1 MSQTAFLMRG
11 FRPFFSGAAL
21 FALLAMI
28 LWLAL
33 YTGKIQTPSSE
44 LSAVQWHAHEMIY
57 GYAIAVI
64 CGFLLTAAQNW
75 TGVSTLKGGLLVGLF
90 ILWCSARVLFLPGVN
105 FLMIAA
111 ACDLLFMFL
120 LFSAIA
126 YPVIKVMQKRQ
137 APVLIILALL
147 FTGNLIFYLGLFGK
161 LSGGTRLGIDIG
173 LYLVLGLVLFMGRR
187 VIPLFAET
195 GTGKVLEIARP
206 RWIDI
211 SVFLLYPVFFIKQV
225 FLADEPTAL
234 ISFSLF
240 LVTGIQ
246 LVYWH
251 KPGIWKKPLLW
262 SLYVAFASISLAFL
276 LQGLVIYTDISAN
289 LPLHTFTIGG
299 IGLITLSMMARVSL
313 GHTGRIIH
321 ESPFVITLAIIL
333 LIAATITRVILPLV
347 QPSLYVTWVTIAG
360 VCWSLAFA
368 CFAVYFLPR
377 LIAARVDGKPG

>member
-1 MSQTAFLMRG
+1 MRG
-11 FRPFFSGAAL
+11 FRPFFSGAGL

-33 YTGKIQTPSSE
+33 YSGKIQAPNSE
-44 LSAVQWHAHEMIY
+44 LSAMQWHAHEMIY

-75 TGVSTLKGGLLVGLF
+75 TGVSTLKGSLLAGLF
-90 ILWCSARVLFLPGVN
+90 ILWCTARVLLLPGLN
-105 FLMIAA
+105 FLVVAA
-111 ACDLLFMFL
+111 VFDLLFMFL
-120 LFSAIA
+120 LFIAIA
-126 YPVIKVMQKRQ
+126 YPVIKVRQKRQ

-147 FTGNLIFYLGLFGK
+147 FTGNLIFYLGLFEKFPNGI
-161 LSGGTRLGIDIG
+161 RLGTDIG

-187 VIPLFAET
+187 VIPFFAES
-195 GTGKVLEIARP
+195 GTGKVVEITRP

-211 SVFLLYPVFFIKQV
+211 SVVLLYPVFFIKQV
-225 FLADEPTAL
+225 FLADEPTSL

-262 SLYVAFASISLAFL
+262 SLYVAFAIISLGFL
-276 LQGLVIYTDISAN
+276 LQGLVIYTDISDN
-289 LPLHTFTIGG
+289 LPLHAFTTGG
-299 IGLITLSMMARVSL
+299 IGLITLSMMARVTL
-313 GHTGRIIH
+313 GHTGRTIH
-321 ESPFVITLAIIL
+321 ESPFVITLAILL
-333 LIAATITRVILPLV
+333 LIAAAVTRVALPLV
-347 QPSLYVTWVTIAG
+347 QPSLYVTWVMIAG
-360 VCWSLAFA
+360 VCWVMAFA

-377 LIAARVDGKPG
+377 LMEARVDGKPG